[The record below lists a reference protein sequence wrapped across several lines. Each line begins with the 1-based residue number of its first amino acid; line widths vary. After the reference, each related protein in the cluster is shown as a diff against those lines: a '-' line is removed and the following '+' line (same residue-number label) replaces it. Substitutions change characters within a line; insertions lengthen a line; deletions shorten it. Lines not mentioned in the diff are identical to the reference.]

1 MIGPI
6 RRLLIEAGRAKQ
18 ARAFWQASAE
28 VLSDWA
34 GGAHVRLVYK
44 GLSESGTAEAGSAA
58 EAGESC
64 IADYHDAEGH
74 HVQATFRGLPEGVPT
89 EPWRSGVEIASHLA
103 VMVARRAALERER
116 RLGTFLVELSR
127 WLLAAPERELLLR
140 YTLQSVMSLIDAQG
154 AFVALRE
161 RNADALRVAATA
173 GQCAEFEGFE
183 VAVATSVMGRVVR
196 TGEAVLTHNILAE
209 PDAHVAL
216 NPAGTARGAMI
227 VPLKT
232 SSGVVGAVGVIRY
245 VQPETGEGPPAFG
258 LVE

>member
-58 EAGESC
+58 QAGESC

-89 EPWRSGVEIASHLA
+89 EPLRSGVEIATHLA
-103 VMVARRAALERER
+103 VMVARRATLERER

-127 WLLAAPERELLLR
+127 WLLAAPERDLLLR
-140 YTLQSVMSLIDAQG
+140 YTLQSVTSLVDAQG
-154 AFVALRE
+154 AYVALRSAG
-161 RNADALRVAATA
+161 ADVVHVAATV
-173 GQCAEFEGFE
+173 GQCAEFDGLEIPIG
-183 VAVATSVMGRVVR
+183 ASVTGRVVR
-196 TGEAVLTHNILAE
+196 TGEALLTDNILDE
-209 PDAHVAL
+209 PEAL
-216 NPAGTARGAMI
+216 AAMSPSGTARAAMI
-227 VPLKT
+227 APLRT
-232 SSGVVGAVGVIRY
+232 SSAVEIGRAHV
-245 VQPETGEGPPAFG
+245 
-258 LVE
+258 

>member
-58 EAGESC
+58 QAGESC

-89 EPWRSGVEIASHLA
+89 EPLRSGVEIATHLA
-103 VMVARRAALERER
+103 VMVARRATLERER
-116 RLGTFLVELSR
+116 RLGTRSEEHTSELQSQSNIVCR
-127 WLLAAPERELLLR
+127 LLL
-140 YTLQSVMSLIDAQG
+140 
-154 AFVALRE
+154 E
-161 RNADALRVAATA
+161 KKKKKENA
-173 GQCAEFEGFE
+173 GQRQEIEKRKHQDARCTRKGH
-183 VAVATSVMGRVVR
+183 R
-196 TGEAVLTHNILAE
+196 T
-209 PDAHVAL
+209 
-216 NPAGTARGAMI
+216 
-227 VPLKT
+227 
-232 SSGVVGAVGVIRY
+232 
-245 VQPETGEGPPAFG
+245 
-258 LVE
+258 

>member
-58 EAGESC
+58 QAGESC

-89 EPWRSGVEIASHLA
+89 EPLRSGVEIATHLA
-103 VMVARRAALERER
+103 VMVARRATLERER

-127 WLLAAPERELLLR
+127 WLLAAPERDSS
-140 YTLQSVMSLIDAQG
+140 T
-154 AFVALRE
+154 
-161 RNADALRVAATA
+161 RNVDRKSTRLNSSHRTISY
-173 GQCAEFEGFE
+173 
-183 VAVATSVMGRVVR
+183 AVFC
-196 TGEAVLTHNILAE
+196 
-209 PDAHVAL
+209 
-216 NPAGTARGAMI
+216 
-227 VPLKT
+227 LKKKKKNNKT
-232 SSGVVGAVGVIRY
+232 K
-245 VQPETGEGPPAFG
+245 
-258 LVE
+258 

>member
-58 EAGESC
+58 QAGESC

-89 EPWRSGVEIASHLA
+89 EPLRSGVEIATHLA
-103 VMVARRAALERER
+103 VMVARRATLERER
-116 RLGTFLVELSR
+116 RLGTFLIELSR
-127 WLLAAPERELLLR
+127 WLLAAPERDLMLR
-140 YTLQSVMSLIDAQG
+140 YTLQSVMKLYEADG
-154 AFVALRE
+154 AYAALVE
-161 RNADALRVAATA
+161 PSGETLRVA
-173 GQCAEFEGFE
+173 
-183 VAVATSVMGRVVR
+183 VAVGRLAELTGLQLPFQHSTTGRVVR
-196 TGEAVLTHNILAE
+196 SGEAILT
-209 PDAHVAL
+209 
-216 NPAGTARGAMI
+216 
-227 VPLKT
+227 
-232 SSGVVGAVGVIRY
+232 
-245 VQPETGEGPPAFG
+245 
-258 LVE
+258 